1 MTLPRAALVGA
12 LALGLLA
19 ASLAM
24 EAQPAGKVARLG
36 VLLFTTPAADP
47 NLPAFLAGLRDLGYV
62 DGRNVA
68 IEYRSAEGRPERVGA
83 LALQIVSLKPDV
95 VVVLGG
101 DMVPFVR
108 NATATLPIV
117 MLTSQDPV
125 EAGAVATFAR
135 PGGNVTGVAFVSS
148 ETAGKRLQF
157 LKEAVPSLTRV
168 AVLWTPDHPDGEYR
182 NTEATARRLGI
193 HIQSLEVRGPGDFD
207 GAFQAATRERAEALV
222 VVSGR
227 FMNANRLR
235 VVEFASKQ
243 GIPLVTGWG
252 PWARAGSLM
261 SYGPDLD
268 VLVRRAATHV
278 DKILKGAK
286 PGDLPVEQPTEFELV
301 INMKSAKALGLSI
314 PSSLL
319 GRADHIIE

>member
-19 ASLAM
+19 ASLAR